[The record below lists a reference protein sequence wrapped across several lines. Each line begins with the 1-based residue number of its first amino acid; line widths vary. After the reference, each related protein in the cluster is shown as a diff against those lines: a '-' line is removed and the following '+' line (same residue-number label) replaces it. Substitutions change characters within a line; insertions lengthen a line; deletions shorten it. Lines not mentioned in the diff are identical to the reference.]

1 MHPQLPGPPGGTGW
15 ARNLRSLLA
24 AGLLWVLA
32 ALLAAGAL
40 RAIRGLPFPS
50 GLPSWPGALSA
61 ARPVAVEVA
70 FAWPEYPG
78 RLRST
83 DPQLL
88 ARVHR
93 ALAAARGNAPRR
105 AAGPPSAEAPDP
117 HFPYW
122 TLTVVDRAG
131 ERRTIFVS
139 ADGRFHE
146 AGYGPLKRA
155 GDLWQA
161 IRPLLARLEQ
171 DVFGEALPWEQVD
184 RLWPR
189 GSAAAIRDLET
200 GRRFR
205 VSRLGGTQH
214 ADAEPLTPADTARLR
229 SLYGGAW
236 SWRRRAV
243 VLEVGG
249 RRVAASING
258 MPHGEEAVA
267 ANDFPGHFCVH
278 TLRSTTH
285 GGGRVDPAHHLMI
298 LKSSGRLARTLLT
311 AAPHQVAGFLLV
323 ALANGDVAT
332 AAHMATDPG
341 SAGWRQESARLARD
355 LVFVELGP
363 ARTIV
368 ADPEGREARVELQV
382 DAWYGGDGGGG
393 HGRHHLVWRL
403 VRRSGFWTV
412 PAEQLGHLRPG
423 EAQGVMAPPARLREC
438 LGWSGREESGHG

>member
-1 MHPQLPGPPGGTGW
+1 MHPQPPGPRGGTGP
-15 ARNLRSLLA
+15 ARNLGSPLA
-24 AGLLWVLA
+24 AGLLLVLA

-40 RAIRGLPFPS
+40 HAIPGLPFRP
-50 GLPSWPGALSA
+50 GLPSWPGALS

-93 ALAAARGNAPRR
+93 ALAAARGNAPPR
-105 AAGPPSAEAPDP
+105 AAGPPQAETPDP

-122 TLTVVDRAG
+122 TVTVFDRAG
-131 ERRTIFVS
+131 ARRVVFIS

-146 AGYGPLKRA
+146 AGYGPLERA

-161 IRPLLARLEQ
+161 VRPLLARLEEGL
-171 DVFGEALPWEQVD
+171 FGDPLPWEQVD
-184 RLWPR
+184 RLWAR
-189 GSAAAIRDLET
+189 DSAAVIRDLET

-205 VSRLGGTQH
+205 VSRYGGTQH
-214 ADAEPLTPADTARLR
+214 ADAEPLTPADTAVLR

-243 VLEVGG
+243 VLEVGE

-258 MPHGEEAVA
+258 MPHGEGVVA

-285 GGGRVDPAHHLMI
+285 GGDRVDPAHHLMI

-311 AAPHQVAGFLLV
+311 AAPHQVVGFLLV

-332 AAHMATDPG
+332 AAHMATDP
-341 SAGWRQESARLARD
+341 AAADWRQESARLARE
-355 LVFVELGP
+355 LVFVEVGP
-363 ARTIV
+363 GRTIF
-368 ADPEGREARVELQV
+368 ADPEGREARVEVQV
-382 DAWYGGDGGGG
+382 DAWYGGDDGGG

-412 PAEQLGHLRPG
+412 PAEQLRQLRPG
-423 EAQGVMAPPARLREC
+423 GAERALAPPARLREC